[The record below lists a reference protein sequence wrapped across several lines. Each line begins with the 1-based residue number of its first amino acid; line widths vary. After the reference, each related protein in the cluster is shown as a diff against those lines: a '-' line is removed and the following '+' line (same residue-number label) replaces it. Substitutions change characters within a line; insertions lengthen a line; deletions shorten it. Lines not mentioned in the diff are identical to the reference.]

1 MAEMKN
7 KYQQKLK
14 VLNKLFEAGCGSEKE
29 LQEMSL
35 ERILAIR
42 GINMQDMAVIA
53 ELQKQVKGNHLFSYL
68 SEVYR
73 LEGKG
78 EICGRWREE
87 NLVSAS
93 IIFLVYRNA
102 QTWVLKNLFGHLL

>member
-1 MAEMKN
+1 MAETKN

-14 VLNKLFEAGCGSEKE
+14 VMNKLFEAGCGSEKE

-35 ERILAIR
+35 EKILAIR

-78 EICGRWREE
+78 EMP
-87 NLVSAS
+87 
-93 IIFLVYRNA
+93 
-102 QTWVLKNLFGHLL
+102 VLELMEKMKVGQGNGGEKQC

>member
-1 MAEMKN
+1 MAETKN

-35 ERILAIR
+35 EKILAIR

-68 SEVYR
+68 AEVYR

-78 EICGRWREE
+78 EMPVAELMEKMKAGQE
-87 NLVSAS
+87 NGGEK
-93 IIFLVYRNA
+93 
-102 QTWVLKNLFGHLL
+102 QC